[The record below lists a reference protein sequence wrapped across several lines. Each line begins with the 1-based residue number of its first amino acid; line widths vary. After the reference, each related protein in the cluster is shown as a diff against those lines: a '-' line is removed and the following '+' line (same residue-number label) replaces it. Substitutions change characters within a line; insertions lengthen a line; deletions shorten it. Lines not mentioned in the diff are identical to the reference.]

1 MEDSIA
7 KSRKK
12 SFEEFDIEGGSAGRR
27 GVVEAA
33 GWPRLGARGL
43 LSLTLDACAAGL
55 KDSPISEAI
64 RAWTPPLAA
73 WRA

>member
-1 MEDSIA
+1 MEDSVV
-7 KSRKK
+7 KRRKK

-27 GVVEAA
+27 GVVQAA

-55 KDSPISEAI
+55 KDSRISEAI
-64 RAWTPPLAA
+64 STPTPTLAA
-73 WRA
+73 AGP

>member
-1 MEDSIA
+1 M

-64 RAWTPPLAA
+64 RA
-73 WRA
+73 